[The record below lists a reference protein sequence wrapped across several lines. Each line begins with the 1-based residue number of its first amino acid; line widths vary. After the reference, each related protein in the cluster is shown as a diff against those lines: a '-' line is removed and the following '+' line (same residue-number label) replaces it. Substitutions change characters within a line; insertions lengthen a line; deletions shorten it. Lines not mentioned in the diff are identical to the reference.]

1 MPQDTAPRLSHVG
14 LYVHDVPKMI
24 DFYSNVL
31 GFVVSDGAEDGRI
44 TFLSRNP
51 SDHHQVV
58 LVRGRTTDAEVPMV
72 QQVSFN
78 VGTLAQVQKAFR
90 KVRAA
95 GCEGI
100 SPICHGNAWSV
111 YFQDP
116 EGNRIEMF
124 CDTPWYVPQPLGFKI
139 DLDKPEDELFTRDRG
154 LLPGPRGVQ
163 ADRGVAGRDRQ
174 EDRGETRSVTGVC
187 FGRLLCT
194 ITRYHQEN
202 QR

>member
-1 MPQDTAPRLSHVG
+1 MDNAPRLSHVG
-14 LYVHDVPKMI
+14 LYVRDVPKMI
-24 DFYSNVL
+24 DFYTDVL

-58 LVRGRTTDAEVPMV
+58 LVRGRQTEDETPMV

-78 VGTLAQVQKAFR
+78 VGTLPQVQKSFR
-90 KVRAA
+90 KVRDA

-100 SPICHGNAWSV
+100 RPICHGNAWSV

-116 EGNRIEMF
+116 EGNQIEMF

-139 DLDKPEDELFTRDRG
+139 DLDQPADLIVHETEEICRAKDGFKPIEEWRAEIAKKIEAKL
-154 LLPGPRGVQ
+154 
-163 ADRGVAGRDRQ
+163 AA
-174 EDRGETRSVTGVC
+174 S
-187 FGRLLCT
+187 
-194 ITRYHQEN
+194 
-202 QR
+202 

>member
-1 MPQDTAPRLSHVG
+1 MDTAPRLSHVG
-14 LYVHDVPKMI
+14 LYVRDVPKMI
-24 DFYSNVL
+24 DFYTSVL

-58 LVRGRTTDAEVPMV
+58 LVRGRTTDGETPMV

-78 VGTLAQVQKAFR
+78 VGTLDQVQKAFR

-95 GCEGI
+95 NCDGI
-100 SPICHGNAWSV
+100 RPICHGNAWSV

-116 EGNRIEMF
+116 EGNQIEMF

-139 DLDKPEDELFTRDRG
+139 DLDKPADELYRETEAFCRDREG
-154 LLPGPRGVQ
+154 FMPIEEWRAAIAKRIEAKL
-163 ADRGVAGRDRQ
+163 AA
-174 EDRGETRSVTGVC
+174 
-187 FGRLLCT
+187 
-194 ITRYHQEN
+194 N
-202 QR
+202 

>member
-1 MPQDTAPRLSHVG
+1 MDTAPRLSHVG
-14 LYVHDVPKMI
+14 LYVHDVPRMI
-24 DFYSNVL
+24 DFYTDVL

-58 LVRGRTTDAEVPMV
+58 LVRGRQTDAETPMV

-78 VGTLAQVQKAFR
+78 VGTLDQVQKAFR

-100 SPICHGNAWSV
+100 RPICHGNAWSV

-116 EGNRIEMF
+116 EGNQIEMF
-124 CDTPWYVPQPLGFKI
+124 CDTPWYVPQPLGIKI
-139 DLDKPEDELFTRDRG
+139 DLDLPADQLVAETEAFCQEREGFKPIEEWRAEFSKKIEAKLAA
-154 LLPGPRGVQ
+154 
-163 ADRGVAGRDRQ
+163 AD
-174 EDRGETRSVTGVC
+174 
-187 FGRLLCT
+187 
-194 ITRYHQEN
+194 
-202 QR
+202 

>member
-14 LYVHDVPKMI
+14 LYVHDVPKLI

-90 KVRAA
+90 KVREA

-100 SPICHGNAWSV
+100 RPICHGNAWSV

-116 EGNRIEMF
+116 EGNQIEMF
-124 CDTPWYVPQPLGFKI
+124 CDTPWYVPQPVGFKI
-139 DLDKPEDELFTRDRG
+139 DLDKTEDELFRETEAYCRDREG
-154 LLPGPRGVQ
+154 FRPMEEWRAEISKKIAAKLE
-163 ADRGVAGRDRQ
+163 A
-174 EDRGETRSVTGVC
+174 
-187 FGRLLCT
+187 
-194 ITRYHQEN
+194 
-202 QR
+202 

>member
-1 MPQDTAPRLSHVG
+1 MPSELAPRLSHVG

-24 DFYSNVL
+24 DFYTKTL

-58 LVRGRTTDAEVPMV
+58 LVRGRTTDPATAMV

-78 VGTLAQVQKAFR
+78 VGTLANVQRAYR
-90 KVRAA
+90 KIRDA

-100 SPICHGNAWSV
+100 RPICHGNAWSV

-116 EGNRIEMF
+116 EGNQIEMF
-124 CDTPWYVPQPLGFKI
+124 CDTPWYVPQPLASRSTWRSPRTNSTARPKPFAATARASSRWRNGAPTSARRSRRASPRRT
-139 DLDKPEDELFTRDRG
+139 DLIRPREDVDR
-154 LLPGPRGVQ
+154 
-163 ADRGVAGRDRQ
+163 
-174 EDRGETRSVTGVC
+174 
-187 FGRLLCT
+187 
-194 ITRYHQEN
+194 
-202 QR
+202 

>member
-90 KVRAA
+90 KVRDA

-100 SPICHGNAWSV
+100 RPICHGNAWSV

-116 EGNRIEMF
+116 EGNQIEMF

-139 DLDKPEDELFTRDRG
+139 DLDKARGRALPRDRG
-154 LLPGPRGVQ
+154 LLPRPRGVQ
-163 ADRGVAGRDRQ
+163 ADGGVAGRDQQ
-174 EDRGETRSVTGVC
+174 EDRGEARSVKPIS
-187 FGRLLCT
+187 FGYRSRT
-194 ITRYHQEN
+194 TNRHYQEDL
-202 QR
+202 Q

>member
-1 MPQDTAPRLSHVG
+1 M
-14 LYVHDVPKMI
+14 
-24 DFYSNVL
+24 L

-78 VGTLAQVQKAFR
+78 VGTLTQVQKAFR
-90 KVRAA
+90 KVREA

-139 DLDKPEDELFTRDRG
+139 DLDKPEDELFRETEAYCRDREG
-154 LLPGPRGVQ
+154 LQ
-163 ADRGVAGRDRQ
+163 ADRGVAGRDQQ
-174 EDRGETRSVTGVC
+174 EDRGEARSIRPVSLGHASHT
-187 FGRLLCT
+187 T
-194 ITRYHQEN
+194 TQHYQEDL
-202 QR
+202 R